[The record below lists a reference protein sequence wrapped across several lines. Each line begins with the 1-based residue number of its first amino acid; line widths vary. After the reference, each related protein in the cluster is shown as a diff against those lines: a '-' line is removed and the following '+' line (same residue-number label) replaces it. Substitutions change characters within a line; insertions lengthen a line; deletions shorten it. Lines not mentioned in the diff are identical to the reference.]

1 MQRQSFAEWRLP
13 RELEGVLLVE
23 DHSEPG
29 CRVGTQERHFHDELE
44 VHLVDRGNGLFLF
57 AGARLPVTAGSLVW
71 IPPGRDHLLLEAS
84 ADFRRWML
92 LFRAR
97 LVRRV
102 LPKAVHA
109 SLLGRTAE
117 AQSRRLPG
125 SALASLRQTYAEV
138 RGDRGVELRLFNA
151 GMAFA
156 LARSWHRFECASRL
170 PEPAAFHPAVSRALR
185 LLREAQPSLTLNEL
199 SRQTKLSESHLS
211 KLFSSQIGM
220 SLTECRS
227 RIRIE
232 RFVEIYGNGSR
243 STLIGAA
250 LEAGFG
256 SYAQFYRVF
265 LKQMGYPPGEHR
277 GKALG
282 AG

>member
-13 RELEGVLLVE
+13 RELDGLLLVE
-23 DHSEPG
+23 DHGEPG
-29 CRVGTQERHFHDELE
+29 GRVGTQERHFHDELE
-44 VHLVDRGNGLFLF
+44 LHLVDRGHGLFLF
-57 AGARLPVTAGSLVW
+57 PGARLPVAAGTVVW

-92 LFRAR
+92 LFRPR
-97 LVRRV
+97 VVRRV

-109 SLLGRTAE
+109 ALLGRTRE
-117 AQSRRLPG
+117 EQSKRLPER
-125 SALASLRQTYAEV
+125 ALASLQHTYSQV
-138 RGDRGVELRLFNA
+138 RADRGAEIRLFNA

-156 LARSWHRFECASRL
+156 LARSWHLFESASRL

-185 LLREAQPSLTLNEL
+185 LLREVAPPSTLTEL
-199 SRQTKLSESHLS
+199 ASQAKISESHLS
-211 KLFSSQIGM
+211 KLFSSQVGV
-220 SLTECRS
+220 SLTECRN

-232 RFVEIYGNGSR
+232 RFVEVYGDGSR
-243 STLIGAA
+243 ATLMVAA

-256 SYAQFYRVF
+256 SYPQFYRVF

-282 AG
+282 AR